1 MIINTYKKNNFYS
14 KKGFTLIF
22 AILISSLLVGIGIAI
37 TNLAIRQLSI
47 ASVSRESQLAF
58 YAADA
63 GAECA
68 LYWDIHGKT
77 LSPVFYFSS
86 VYDSNQTGKLYCGR
100 SLVTNLAEVS
110 GGNKDYFQNI
120 FKIEYTSP
128 SCAYVSIKKYFT
140 GRNLIESSGINDC
153 SANDNPYRVERSIRI
168 EYH

>member
-1 MIINTYKKNNFYS
+1 MIINTYKKNNFYN

-77 LSPVFYFSS
+77 LSPIFYFSS
-86 VYDSNQTGKLYCGR
+86 VYDPNQVGTLYCG
-100 SLVTNLAEVS
+100 SSSATLTSTL
-110 GGNKDYFQNI
+110 GTGYYQNI
-120 FKIEYTSP
+120 FKIQYTSS

-153 SANDNPYRVERSIRI
+153 SASVNPYRVERSIRI